1 MAKRIVFLTSERIA
15 GNAAE
20 SIHLYKRI
28 VSFRNSA
35 DITVITQSSDMHPEQ
50 AGCKQVVHIDSK
62 GGNQDTAVSVAKQA
76 DMFVVVGMAPNTNP
90 SASLLS
96 KTRPECCIAV
106 INKGCMDLPD
116 DIHREHVLTV
126 EEVGCGYDLRVVEPD
141 LPGCFELED
150 DEGL

>member
-15 GNAAE
+15 GNATE

-28 VSFRNSA
+28 VSFRNCA
-35 DITVITQSSDMHPEQ
+35 DITVIAQSSDTHPEQ

-62 GGNQDTAVSVAKQA
+62 CRNQDTAVSVARQA
-76 DMFVVVGMAPNTNP
+76 DVFVVVGMAPNTNP
-90 SASLLS
+90 TASLLS

-116 DIHREHVLTV
+116 DVHREHVLKMRDMSVGTGLMFLSMYRWMMDLV
-126 EEVGCGYDLRVVEPD
+126 EE
-141 LPGCFELED
+141 
-150 DEGL
+150 

>member
-15 GNAAE
+15 GNATK

-28 VSFRNSA
+28 VSFRNCA
-35 DITVITQSSDMHPEQ
+35 DITVITQSSDTHPEQ
-50 AGCKQVVHIDSK
+50 AGCMEVVHIDSK

-116 DIHREHVLTV
+116 DVHRQHVLKMRDMSVGTGLMFLSMYRWMMDLV
-126 EEVGCGYDLRVVEPD
+126 EE
-141 LPGCFELED
+141 
-150 DEGL
+150 

>member
-15 GNAAE
+15 DNAAE

-28 VSFRNSA
+28 VSFRKNA
-35 DITVITQSSDMHPEQ
+35 DITIITKSSDTHAEQ
-50 AGCKQVVHIDSK
+50 AGCMEVVHIDSM

-76 DMFVVVGMAPNTNP
+76 DMFVVVGMAPNINP

-106 INKGCMDLPD
+106 INKGCMDLPNNV
-116 DIHREHVLTV
+116 HREHVLKMRDMSVGTGLMFLSMYRWMMDLV
-126 EEVGCGYDLRVVEPD
+126 EE
-141 LPGCFELED
+141 
-150 DEGL
+150 